1 MKTLEG
7 LILQL
12 KIIDQMNCKPG
23 LGTPGL
29 GTPGLG
35 TPGLGTPGLG
45 TSSLDTPSLVPHG
58 RVLQFPPLS
67 LNFVLQVL
75 ATYCLSL
82 VVSTVKTF

>member
-12 KIIDQMNCKPG
+12 KIIDQMNCKPS

-29 GTPGLG
+29 GIPSLG
-35 TPGLGTPGLG
+35 AP
-45 TSSLDTPSLVPHG
+45 SLDTPSLVPHG